1 MRKNKD
7 KKGGTMRKNKAYW
20 LTILFTILNVA
31 ANVLYNF
38 AMALLLEALIAQ
50 DFHRLIWAVGVNFFG
65 VFIILA
71 TDAAMKIFQ
80 AQYIVD
86 QQLQMRKIQ
95 ISRLSG
101 YEISNLTS
109 DMDLLEN
116 NFFTPYFNSV
126 EKGLQ
131 IAMALAALLWIDWRL
146 ACVSLLLFGV
156 IVLTNSKMGPYSER
170 MVQEYSTANET
181 FLHHLTDLFNGRKVY
196 AVFDFSRGFKEAH
209 LPLFRAFNEAWI
221 SLKHR
226 TIVLE
231 QISALSSVIAQV
243 VNLFVLALLIF
254 IGAIPISLVLTAGN
268 LTGQLYNSLASF
280 PELMSKVKGARPL
293 LARLSQ
299 EDTEDDKEKPILEHE
314 LTASGLTKRYGDK
327 TLFHAVNASIRRGEN
342 ARIVGPSGSG
352 KTTLLNILFGIDS
365 PDEGTIQID
374 GNVISPYHGVQNMA
388 YITQNN
394 YIFENTVRFNITLGD
409 AFSEEEVD
417 RVAHLVGIDRFV
429 NQDGLDMKLLE
440 HGENISGGERQR
452 IALARALIRKKDIIL
467 VDETTSNLD
476 TDSAREIEEILLQD
490 PNITFVY
497 VKHDEHAKED
507 SRFDHI
513 ITL

>member
-7 KKGGTMRKNKAYW
+7 TKGETMRKNKAYW

-146 ACVSLLLFGV
+146 VCVSLILFGV
-156 IVLTNSKMGPYSER
+156 IVITNSKMGPYSER

-181 FLHHLTDLFNGRKVY
+181 FLHHLT
-196 AVFDFSRGFKEAH
+196 
-209 LPLFRAFNEAWI
+209 
-221 SLKHR
+221 
-226 TIVLE
+226 
-231 QISALSSVIAQV
+231 
-243 VNLFVLALLIF
+243 
-254 IGAIPISLVLTAGN
+254 
-268 LTGQLYNSLASF
+268 
-280 PELMSKVKGARPL
+280 
-293 LARLSQ
+293 
-299 EDTEDDKEKPILEHE
+299 
-314 LTASGLTKRYGDK
+314 
-327 TLFHAVNASIRRGEN
+327 
-342 ARIVGPSGSG
+342 
-352 KTTLLNILFGIDS
+352 
-365 PDEGTIQID
+365 
-374 GNVISPYHGVQNMA
+374 
-388 YITQNN
+388 
-394 YIFENTVRFNITLGD
+394 
-409 AFSEEEVD
+409 
-417 RVAHLVGIDRFV
+417 
-429 NQDGLDMKLLE
+429 
-440 HGENISGGERQR
+440 
-452 IALARALIRKKDIIL
+452 
-467 VDETTSNLD
+467 
-476 TDSAREIEEILLQD
+476 
-490 PNITFVY
+490 
-497 VKHDEHAKED
+497 
-507 SRFDHI
+507 
-513 ITL
+513 

>member
-7 KKGGTMRKNKAYW
+7 TKGGAMRKNKAYW
-20 LTILFTILNVA
+20 LTISFTTLNVA

-50 DFHRLIWAVGVNFFG
+50 DFERLIRAVGVNFLG

-71 TDAAMKIFQ
+71 TDAVMKIFR
-80 AQYIVD
+80 AQYIID
-86 QQLQMRKIQ
+86 QQLQMRKKQ
-95 ISRLSG
+95 MSRLSG

-116 NFFTPYFNSV
+116 NFFTPYFSSV
-126 EKGLQ
+126 ENGLQ

-156 IVLTNSKMGPYSER
+156 ILLANSKMGPYSER
-170 MVQEYSTANET
+170 MVQEYSAANET

-196 AVFDFSRGFKEAH
+196 SVFDFSRGFKEAH
-209 LPLFRAFNEAWI
+209 LPLFHAFNEAWL

-293 LARLSQ
+293 FARLSQ
-299 EDTEDDKEKPILEHE
+299 EETEDDKKKPIFGHE
-314 LTASGLTKRYGDK
+314 LTASGLTKRYGEK
-327 TLFHAVNASIRRGEN
+327 TLFQALNVSIQRGEN
-342 ARIVGPSGSG
+342 VRIVGPSGSG

-365 PDEGTIQID
+365 PDEGEIKID
-374 GNVISPYHGVQNMA
+374 GVGITPYRGVQNMA

-409 AFSEEEVD
+409 TFSNEEIE
-417 RVAHLVGIDRFV
+417 RVAHLVGIDLFV

-452 IALARALIRKKDIIL
+452 IALARALIRNKDVIL

-476 TDSAREIEEILLQD
+476 TDSAREIEEILLQN

-497 VKHDEHAKED
+497 VKHDEHAEED
-507 SRFDHI
+507 PRFDRI

>member
-1 MRKNKD
+1 
-7 KKGGTMRKNKAYW
+7 MRKNKAYW
-20 LTILFTILNVA
+20 LTLLFTMLNVA

-50 DFHRLIWAVGVNFFG
+50 DFHRLIRAVGFNFFG

-95 ISRLSG
+95 ISRSSG

-116 NFFTPYFNSV
+116 NFFNPYFNSV
-126 EKGLQ
+126 ENGLK

-156 IVLTNSKMGPYSER
+156 IIITNSKMGSYSER
-170 MVQEYSTANET
+170 MVQEYSAANET
-181 FLHHLTDLFNGRKVY
+181 FLHQLTDLFHGRKVY
-196 AVFDFSRGFKEAH
+196 AVFDFSHGFEEAH
-209 LPLFRAFNEAWI
+209 IPLFRAFNAAWI

-226 TIVLE
+226 SIVLE

-243 VNLFVLALLIF
+243 VNLIVLAILIF

-268 LTGQLYNSLASF
+268 LTGQLYNALASF
-280 PELMSKVKGARPL
+280 PELMSKVKGSRPL
-293 LARLSQ
+293 YTRLSQ
-299 EDTEDDKEKPILEHE
+299 RETEENKEKPIFEHE
-314 LTASGLTKRYGDK
+314 LTASGLTKRYGEK
-327 TLFHAVNASIRRGEN
+327 TVFHHLDICIHRGEN
-342 ARIVGPSGSG
+342 VRIVGPSGSG
-352 KTTLLNILFGIDS
+352 KTTLLNMLFGTDS
-365 PDEGTIQID
+365 PDEGEFKID
-374 GNVISPYHGVQNMA
+374 GVSISPYCGVRNMA

-409 AFSEEEVD
+409 DFPEEEVA

-429 NQDGLDMKLLE
+429 DQNGLEMKLQE

-452 IALARALIRKKDIIL
+452 IALARALIRKKDVIL

-490 PNITFVY
+490 PTITFVY

-507 SRFDHI
+507 SRFDRI